1 VIDAKDKKLQER
13 QISTTATLRDSVGID
28 RRVEEAPKK

>member
-13 QISTTATLRDSVGID
+13 QIATTATLRDSVGID
-28 RRVEEAPKK
+28 RRVEEAPKN